1 MFVLVARW
9 PPPSTVSYILS
20 NQAMA
25 SGNEGQG
32 HLLIGCRCWVFDWQE
47 GNAVSAGACQLS
59 SCSEKTLQTH
69 GGLLTQHVNI
79 IYRNSRASLLSH
91 QPCSSFPKSL
101 LTQPHIFHKASQCMS
116 HWWTYANIVKWKD
129 QKEGN
134 EEKKGANQC
143 QLTGLP
149 GGPMGPVSPGIPVW
163 PYYMYINTDLGL
175 LPTQPYNNSRKLWY
189 IT

>member
-9 PPPSTVSYILS
+9 PPSSTVSYILS

-79 IYRNSRASLLSH
+79 IYRSSKASLLSQ
-91 QPCSSFPKSL
+91 QPCYSFPKSL
-101 LTQPHIFHKASQCMS
+101 LTQPHIFHKASQYTS
-116 HWWTYANIVKWKD
+116 HWWTYANIVKGKD

-134 EEKKGANQC
+134 EWKKRNKSVPTYWSAWWSYGSS
-143 QLTGLP
+143 LTWYPCVALLY
-149 GGPMGPVSPGIPVW
+149 VHKHRSWITT
-163 PYYMYINTDLGL
+163 NT
-175 LPTQPYNNSRKLWY
+175 S
-189 IT
+189 IE